1 MHYRRASP
9 IFRVALLICLCA
21 FAVGPLI
28 MKACSNA
35 SNSMNNS
42 DAPSLSTSELLWEKT
57 YGGLGDDRAF
67 CAVPTDN
74 NGFLIVGSSTSFI
87 PGKTTAWIVRVDS
100 DETMVWN
107 KTYQE
112 NDGTEFRNALKTT
125 DGFLLVGNTFS
136 QSGDEDAW
144 IVRIDDQGNVLW
156 NKMIGEEK
164 LDKIFSAAS
173 APDGFVFVGLT
184 DSFGNGGSDG
194 WVIKTDMDGKLLWN
208 KTFGGSGDDA
218 FRSIIVTNNRYLI
231 AGYTDS
237 NGNGN
242 YGFWFVKTDENG
254 TLLWSKTYGGPESNK
269 AYALTGAEDG
279 YIVVGDTH
287 STEKTDVD
295 ALIVKTDLDG
305 KLLWIKTYGGDN
317 FDEASTVI
325 RARNG
330 GYVIAGFTFS
340 YGKGQRDIWIFKI
353 DDFGNNVWS
362 RVYGREAFE
371 EAYSVVEM
379 GDNEF
384 VAGGWTNSIGSGS
397 YDYYAVRMKLAASS
411 EFAARDLGYYVLAFL
426 GSTAVV
432 LLGCLYFQLKR
443 QKGKTKL

>member
-1 MHYRRASP
+1 
-9 IFRVALLICLCA
+9 
-21 FAVGPLI
+21 
-28 MKACSNA
+28 
-35 SNSMNNS
+35 
-42 DAPSLSTSELLWEKT
+42 
-57 YGGLGDDRAF
+57 
-67 CAVPTDN
+67 
-74 NGFLIVGSSTSFI
+74 
-87 PGKTTAWIVRVDS
+87 
-100 DETMVWN
+100 
-107 KTYQE
+107 
-112 NDGTEFRNALKTT
+112 
-125 DGFLLVGNTFS
+125 
-136 QSGDEDAW
+136 
-144 IVRIDDQGNVLW
+144 
-156 NKMIGEEK
+156 
-164 LDKIFSAAS
+164 
-173 APDGFVFVGLT
+173 
-184 DSFGNGGSDG
+184 
-194 WVIKTDMDGKLLWN
+194 
-208 KTFGGSGDDA
+208 
-218 FRSIIVTNNRYLI
+218 
-231 AGYTDS
+231 
-237 NGNGN
+237 
-242 YGFWFVKTDENG
+242 
-254 TLLWSKTYGGPESNK
+254 LWSKTYGGPESNK

-305 KLLWIKTYGGDN
+305 KLLWIKTYSGDN

-371 EAYSVVEM
+371 ETYSVVEM